1 MRQQISASVSLE
13 QLVMFAGPPCSG
25 KSTVTERLRAGWAFG
40 CQTLQ
45 LETISSWSIV
55 EYLEIWGFVYSYR
68 EQAEVL
74 LCDGSLPRKLQDARF
89 IFHYDF
95 LRPRKHPRYRHF
107 EEAAVYLLDR
117 AKEITF
123 VTFWADPE
131 KLRHRMKIR
140 RMQLLRSFLAGKLTP
155 KELIRRMYNNKTAAR
170 FFNTTSGLLTIYDE
184 WWALCEA
191 YPAKAHW
198 FVDTTTDKPEL
209 SLISKW
215 RELRAQ
221 LE

>member
-1 MRQQISASVSLE
+1 MRQQILTGVSLE

-25 KSTVTERLRAGWAFG
+25 KSTVTERLRAHGWALG

-45 LETISSWSIV
+45 LEPISSWSIM
-55 EYLEIWGFVYSYR
+55 
-68 EQAEVL
+68 
-74 LCDGSLPRKLQDARF
+74 CDGYLPRKSQDARF

-107 EEAAVYLLDR
+107 EEAAVSLLDR
-117 AKEITF
+117 AGEITF

-131 KLRHRMKIR
+131 TLRHRMKIR
-140 RMQLLRSFLAGKLTP
+140 RMQLLRSLLSGKLTP
-155 KELIRRMYNNKTAAR
+155 GELIRKMYNNKTAAR
-170 FFNTTSGLLTIYDE
+170 FFNTASGLLTIYDE
-184 WWALCEA
+184 WLALCEA

-198 FVDTTTDKPEL
+198 FLDTTTDIPEL

-215 RELRAQ
+215 PELRAQ